1 MLARCVFARGGKGG
15 ATTRKTF
22 DCDAKD
28 KRTLKQKEKKD
39 PQKNCFANKRN
50 GGKRKVVRLLL
61 SVPRGLLFFVS
72 KCTTRANTCDEE
84 YES

>member
-28 KRTLKQKEKKD
+28 KRTLNYLLRRKKRTPKRTALRIKGTEEKERSSASSS
-39 PQKNCFANKRN
+39 PFR
-50 GGKRKVVRLLL
+50 GGASLFRLEVYHSCKYVR
-61 SVPRGLLFFVS
+61 
-72 KCTTRANTCDEE
+72 
-84 YES
+84 